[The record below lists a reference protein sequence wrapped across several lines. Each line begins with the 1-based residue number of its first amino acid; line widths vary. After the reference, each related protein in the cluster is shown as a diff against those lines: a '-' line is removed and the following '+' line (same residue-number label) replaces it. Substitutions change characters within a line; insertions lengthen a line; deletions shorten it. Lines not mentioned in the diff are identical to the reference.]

1 MPEVTSNPQFLTVR
15 QFTEKQPA
23 FTAGGIRSLLFYRGD
38 DAEKSGAV
46 VRFGRRVLIDEP
58 RFLSWVREGGAKHIR
73 GAA

>member
-1 MPEVTSNPQFLTVR
+1 
-15 QFTEKQPA
+15 
-23 FTAGGIRSLLFYRGD
+23 
-38 DAEKSGAV
+38 V